1 MIQLASSPERII
13 IDTRMLTNPK
23 IELFD
28 TILKVSSLTADHVRR
43 TVVTKRPGQK
53 EDFH

>member
-1 MIQLASSPERII
+1 MASSPEHII
-13 IDTRMLTNPK
+13 IDTRMLTNPE

-28 TILKVSSLTADHVRR
+28 TVLKVSGPTADLVGRM
-43 TVVTKRPGQK
+43 VVTKRPGQK